1 MRFLN
6 DLYKI
11 NRTQKYD
18 IFKETKHDLASFPSY
33 LRAERRFI
41 CSFIYVRF

>member
-1 MRFLN
+1 MCFLN

-11 NRTQKYD
+11 NSRQKYD
-18 IFKETKHDLASFPSY
+18 FFKETKHDLASFPSG
-33 LRAERRFI
+33 LRVERGFI